1 MSQEIVVASAKQLV
15 KPVAYRMVSLLLRQ
29 GAQLTPERMIAEY
42 RQGRFPM
49 AGKLG
54 RISWHTP
61 EARAILPL
69 DDRFHVSRNLRQLIR
84 SQRFEIRFD
93 SAFREVITACAAP
106 GPRREI
112 TWLSSEMIAAYCR
125 LHERGYAHSFEAW
138 RDGQLVGGGY
148 GVAIGGLF
156 AGESMFTRE
165 SNASK
170 VALVH
175 HTERLRQ
182 HGFCLCDA
190 QILNDHTRQFG
201 AIEILHT
208 EYQQLLAQAL
218 ATVVQY

>member
-1 MSQEIVVASAKQLV
+1 MASAKQLV
-15 KPVAYRMVSLLLRQ
+15 KPVAYRMVSLILRQ
-29 GAQLTPERMIAEY
+29 STQLTPKRIIAEY

-54 RISWHTP
+54 RISWHEP

-69 DDRFHVSRNLRQLIR
+69 DDRFHVTRNLRQLVR
-84 SQRFEIRFD
+84 SRRFEIRFD
-93 SAFREVITACAAP
+93 SAFREVITACAMP
-106 GPRREI
+106 GPGREI
-112 TWLSSEMIAAYCR
+112 TWLSTEMIAAYCR
-125 LHERGYAHSFEAW
+125 LHALGYAHSFEAW
-138 RDGQLVGGGY
+138 RDGRLVGGGY

-175 HTERLRQ
+175 HTGRLRER
-182 HGFCLCDA
+182 GFRLCDA

-201 AIEILHT
+201 AVEIPDA
-208 EYQQLLAQAL
+208 EYQELLVQAL
-218 ATVVQY
+218 TADVHY